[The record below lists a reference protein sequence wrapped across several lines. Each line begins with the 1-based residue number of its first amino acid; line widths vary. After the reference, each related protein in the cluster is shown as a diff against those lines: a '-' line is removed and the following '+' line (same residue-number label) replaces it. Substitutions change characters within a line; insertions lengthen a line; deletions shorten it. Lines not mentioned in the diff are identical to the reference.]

1 VNWGGWC
8 KGEEKTWFR
17 VANLKGLWY
26 DNSNERGRRKGRLK
40 RNLCENAKPLLDLE
54 KKSCE

>member
-1 VNWGGWC
+1 MNWGGWC

-54 KKSCE
+54 KL